1 MKFAVLI
8 LILLAVPTTQWCLGN
23 LCYITKDIIPPEI
36 ESIPAVTTQ
45 EYPSLQES
53 PSPPKINP
61 SESTVKEQQP
71 EVRPTKNKTSTQA
84 EACWYK
90 IETNAFNAS
99 AMIFYHAWEQ
109 IIQSMKL
116 IIASIIIT
124 ITILLKKLLKKR
136 RNCMPNSTQSGSAAT
151 LFDGTPPQNI
161 SRRGCKPRRKRGKP
175 P

>member
-8 LILLAVPTTQWCLGN
+8 LILLAVPTTQWCPGN
-23 LCYITKDIIPPEI
+23 LCYISSNIIPPEI
-36 ESIPAVTTQ
+36 ESISAVTTQ
-45 EYPSLQES
+45 QYPSLQES

-61 SESTVKEQQP
+61 SESPDKEQQP

-116 IIASIIIT
+116 IIAIIIIT
-124 ITILLKKLLKKR
+124 ITILLKKR
-136 RNCMPNSTQSGSAAT
+136 RNCMPKSTQSGSTAT